1 MHGILSGDS
10 ALEKNKAGTRGRSAR
25 VLIRTNRKG
34 LPERVASEQGRTGK
48 ASQRQWHP
56 NKDEQERPPR
66 ESGIRTRTYRKGL
79 TERVASEQGSEGG
92 TSSPAVRC
100 PRERNCIE
108 KASCQA
114 HEGGR
119 FLACSRVSRRARR

>member
-48 ASQRQWHP
+48 ASQREWHLS
-56 NKDEQERPPR
+56 KDL
-66 ESGIRTRTYRKGL
+66 KGGHQVL
-79 TERVASEQGSEGG
+79 QADVPGKG
-92 TSSPAVRC
+92 TA
-100 PRERNCIE
+100 
-108 KASCQA
+108 
-114 HEGGR
+114 
-119 FLACSRVSRRARR
+119 